1 MLQVTR
7 ERTQIVLGQTGKEE
21 PMSTEG
27 SREELSV
34 PQKRIIDG
42 FDEVAKGFAS
52 GTISRR
58 RALKLTGTALLG
70 GGLLAMFPGVAG
82 AQSIVPDDEV
92 SVAGH
97 RDPGCKG
104 EAAINNS
111 RCPNNVCGRK
121 HGCQCAVT
129 VGGNKRCV
137 RIAGERCPRR
147 NECNS
152 SRQCPGN
159 QYCIKVGGCCGHPG
173 RHLCVEPCGG

>member
-42 FDEVAKGFAS
+42 FDEVAKGIAS

-58 RALKLTGTALLG
+58 RAIKLTGTALLG
-70 GGLLAMFPGVAG
+70 AGLLAMFPGVAG
-82 AQSIVPDDEV
+82 ARRITPDDEV

-97 RDPGCKG
+97 LNPGCEG
-104 EAAINNS
+104 EAAINNR
-111 RCPNNVCGRK
+111 RCPSNFCG
-121 HGCQCAVT
+121 HPECFCAQT
-129 VGGNKRCV
+129 VGGEKRCV
-137 RIAGERCPRR
+137 NFENAVCPRR
-147 NECNS
+147 DECDRN
-152 SRQCPGN
+152 RDCARGEV
-159 QYCIKVGGCCGHPG
+159 CVKVGGCCGHRRRNDCRP
-173 RHLCVEPCGG
+173 LCG